1 MKKFHLLFL
10 IIFIF
15 LPNYSGAFIDLKKYA
30 ECEIGI
36 KDIEGWYN
44 TTQTFRELSFKFIAY
59 DKEFLYWDYDQEEEK
74 FKDSND
80 YEGKKILNSGKF
92 LVSEGYSYWIKFNK
106 IDGSIQV
113 SISSKKNIILNG
125 NCEKTTK
132 SKINKT
138 KFN

>member
-10 IIFIF
+10 IIYIF

-30 ECEIGI
+30 ACEV
-36 KDIEGWYN
+36 DLDFANWYN
-44 TTQTFRELSFKFIAY
+44 NGKPLKKLSFKFIAY
-59 DKEFLYWDYDQEEEK
+59 DKEFFYWDYDQEEEIFREK
-74 FKDSND
+74 NY
-80 YEGKKILNSGKF
+80 YEGKKFLKSGRF
-92 LVSEGYSYWIKFNK
+92 IVSEGYSYWIKFNK

-113 SISSKKNIILNG
+113 LAPSEKNIIYSG